1 LIAVNGQ
8 FLEKDY
14 PPAAALVNLVGREVT
29 LTVLAEGEKLP
40 GLVTVKTLHSEMPAR
55 YREWVETNRRYVH
68 EATHGRVGYLH
79 IPDMGA
85 RGYAEFHRGYLGEL
99 SREGLIVDLRFN
111 GGGSVSGLLLEKL
124 ARRRIGYDTQRWGE
138 PEPYP
143 LESLLGPV
151 VALTNEHA
159 GSDGDI
165 FSHGFKL
172 MKLGPLV
179 GKRTW
184 GGVVGIWPR
193 QALVD
198 GTFTTQPEY
207 SYWFEDVGWGVEN
220 YGTDPDI
227 EVDNKPQD
235 YARGVDAQ
243 LERSIQ
249 EVLRL
254 MEVNPPRLPDFS
266 QRPSKA
272 LPTLP
277 QNRNKPNKN
286 RPNNKQE

>member
-1 LIAVNGQ
+1 
-8 FLEKDY
+8 
-14 PPAAALVNLVGREVT
+14 
-29 LTVLAEGEKLP
+29 
-40 GLVTVKTLHSEMPAR
+40 
-55 YREWVETNRRYVH
+55 
-68 EATHGRVGYLH
+68 
-79 IPDMGA
+79 MGA

-99 SREGLIVDLRFN
+99 DREGLIVDLRFN
-111 GGGSVSGLLLEKL
+111 DGGHVSALLLEKL
-124 ARRRIGYDTQRWGE
+124 ARRRIGYDTQRWGD

-179 GKRTW
+179 GRRTW

-198 GTFTTQPEY
+198 GSLTTQPEY
-207 SYWFEDVGWGVEN
+207 SFWFEDVGWGVEN

-227 EVDNKPQD
+227 EVDNTPQD
-235 YARGVDAQ
+235 YARGVDVQ

-249 EVLRL
+249 EVMRL

-266 QRPSKA
+266 QRPSRA

-277 QNRNKPNKN
+277 PIGKK
-286 RPNNKQE
+286 K